1 MFDSIKAFPRQLTFG
16 EKGFTLIEILVI
28 IAILG
33 LLAGIVIPNVVRFM
47 NEGDDEARNTER
59 DNFQAAVISL
69 MFDNDSDELVTV
81 YDDVQEEADIL
92 LVRAKLDDGNPSTG
106 SLRDYLMGGK
116 YPLKQSY
123 DIATNG
129 VVTINE

>member
-1 MFDSIKAFPRQLTFG
+1 MKKPKTIFSRRFTPS

-47 NEGDDEARNTER
+47 DEGDQEAKNTER
-59 DNFQAAVISL
+59 DNLQAAVIALLFENETTEL
-69 MFDNDSDELVTV
+69 MIPYNEVIEESH
-81 YDDVQEEADIL
+81 VQ
-92 LVRAKLDDGNPSTG
+92 LVRAKLEDGSPSTN
-106 SLRDYLMGGK
+106 SLHDYLMGGE
-116 YPLKQSY
+116 YPLKQAY

-129 VVTINE
+129 AVSID